1 MGVDWSNFSG
11 PEYLLNIF
19 YAGREKNIQ
28 LCIIYILTMYII
40 YTDNDVVFLVCKQ
53 KFAKF
58 AKNNIKLAFFLWKRQ
73 TLCFALQVRRYSQP
87 PNTVVKWVK
96 WLQMNTTRCCPDGV
110 LLAVAVGV
118 FVAVAVCVAVAVPV
132 VVAVGVA
139 VSVGEDVPDGVP
151 VAVVVGLA
159 VRVGVWVLAAEGGGR
174 EGAHA
179 DRTGMERENPQHIK
193 KQLVAYVWVSEHRF
207 WWCACVWALLNLGRR
222 MKMKCCFVVL
232 MAF

>member
-1 MGVDWSNFSG
+1 
-11 PEYLLNIF
+11 
-19 YAGREKNIQ
+19 
-28 LCIIYILTMYII
+28 
-40 YTDNDVVFLVCKQ
+40 
-53 KFAKF
+53 
-58 AKNNIKLAFFLWKRQ
+58 
-73 TLCFALQVRRYSQP
+73 
-87 PNTVVKWVK
+87 
-96 WLQMNTTRCCPDGV
+96 MNTPRCCPDGV

-207 WWCACVWALLNLGRR
+207 WWCACVWALLNLERR
-222 MKMKCCFVVL
+222 MLLCRSDGILIRIHPSQPARGIAYIWGLQIFGCRGKISQTFACVSGF
-232 MAF
+232 MANNAAEIPPSVNSHRQ